1 MMEFMCEASDEFYL
15 KMTAFFLEN
24 NIPERAASSK
34 SFRDL
39 LSFIGLPAVT
49 PYRISK
55 ATETLC
61 SSMKQ
66 QVKEEVKLA
75 GRVSLILDEWQNEK
89 HESIVLFAVCPPSL
103 HPIYWKQYN
112 MRYNALP
119 KEGIMMLVD
128 KCTQKLNKLNVRVTG
143 IMTDNSSTMESLPS
157 SYNYISLKGKKN
169 QLVKIGCGS
178 HILNLVCREWLSSP
192 NVSPIVEIVIEKY
205 G

>member
-34 SFRDL
+34 SRKDL

-89 HESIVLFAVCPPSL
+89 HESIILFAVV
-103 HPIYWKQYN
+103 HQAYIQYTGSN
-112 MRYNALP
+112 TICDTMLSP
-119 KEGIMMLVD
+119 K
-128 KCTQKLNKLNVRVTG
+128 
-143 IMTDNSSTMESLPS
+143 
-157 SYNYISLKGKKN
+157 KG
-169 QLVKIGCGS
+169 L
-178 HILNLVCREWLSSP
+178 
-192 NVSPIVEIVIEKY
+192 
-205 G
+205 